1 MRSFGEFVDKAL
13 TAILRDKEDIEQ
25 KLQEGCGTTCD

>member
-1 MRSFGEFVDKAL
+1 MKSFRDFVDKAL
-13 TAILRDKEDIEQ
+13 AAILRDKEDIEQ